1 MTGFAAAEV
10 EGDAGVTLTI
20 KGVNHRFLDLSLRLP
35 PGCDALE
42 MRLRSGLK
50 ERLRRGHVE
59 LTLLTQRRGELT
71 HAVDAAVLASYVS
84 ALREAA
90 GRFGIEREPELTG
103 LLRLPGV
110 VSSEG
115 AVGRGFPDELQENVV
130 GALGS
135 LLDEFDRGRARE
147 GEALATALRESLAA
161 LRVMVVEARGLR
173 AGVRDAH
180 VARLRDRMGELLTGA
195 AEVNEARLLTEAALL
210 AERSDLDEELVRMHA
225 HVERFAE
232 ILDAGGEVGKRLDF
246 LTQEMN
252 REANT
257 VLSKTGSAAGRDG
270 LRLTEI
276 GLECKV
282 EIERMREQVQNLE

>member
-1 MTGFAAAEV
+1 MTGYASIEV
-10 EGDAGVTLTI
+10 PGEAGVTLTL
-20 KGVNHRFLDLSLRLP
+20 KGVNHRFLDLALRLP
-35 PGCDALE
+35 AGCDALE
-42 MRLRSGLK
+42 MRLRTGLK

-59 LTLLTQRRGELT
+59 LTLLTERRGEVT
-71 HAVDAAVLASYVS
+71 YAVNEAVLASYVG

-90 GRFGIEREPELTG
+90 GRFGIEVEPELTG

-110 VSSEG
+110 VST
-115 AVGRGFPDELQENVV
+115 D
-130 GALGS
+130 GALGRGVPDEVQEDVMAALGP

-147 GEALATALRESLAA
+147 GEALATALRGSLAS
-161 LRVMVVEARGLR
+161 LRGMVVEARGLR

-180 VARLRDRMGELLTGA
+180 VVRLKERMGELLAGA
-195 AEVNEARLLTEAALL
+195 AEVGEARLLTEAALL
-210 AERSDLDEELVRMHA
+210 AERSDVDEELVRVDA

-232 ILDAGGEVGKRLDF
+232 ILEVGGEVGKRLDF
-246 LTQEMN
+246 LAQEMN

-276 GLECKV
+276 GLECKA